1 MKCAGIEMD
10 IIVLVKVRGKAIE
23 RRGERK
29 RKEER
34 RENER
39 KEEKRI

>member
-1 MKCAGIEMD
+1 MQGLKRILYN
-10 IIVLVKVRGKAIE
+10 IYILVKVRGKAIE
-23 RRGERK
+23 RRGEGK
-29 RKEER
+29 RKEG